1 MRTRAAAAVLY
12 GAAGEVLHSQTIRAG
27 SPLYQIVFRQ
37 LVADVPYRL
46 VMVRLSFPLKCR

>member
-1 MRTRAAAAVLY
+1 MHTHAAAAVLY

-46 VMVRLSFPLKCR
+46 VMVRTFEPFPST